1 MEERE
6 CSDRAV
12 LYGSGTVVSQGF
24 DWYINQVETRTGRWR
39 TEEDRAMRYGES
51 NGGAEKLMGRGRK
64 RKKNQLVIQNLCFDT
79 MLREMIYIE
88 SHKYCT

>member
-1 MEERE
+1 VEERE
-6 CSDRAV
+6 CFDQAV

-24 DWYINQVETRTGRWR
+24 DWYINQVETRTGRHR
-39 TEEDRAMRYGES
+39 TEEDRAMRYGRS
-51 NGGAEKLMGRGRK
+51 NGGAGKLLGRGRK
-64 RKKNQLVIQNLCFDT
+64 KNKLVIQNLCSDT